1 MFTVEGAH
9 QLLVGHRG
17 VDTWLLTAMAGPLRT
32 VIGHGGILAHLN
44 LPVET
49 LFFTAGC
56 LSLFTTG
63 TAGGSLNAGR
73 RNFKIL

>member
-1 MFTVEGAH
+1 
-9 QLLVGHRG
+9 
-17 VDTWLLTAMAGPLRT
+17 MAGPLRT

-56 LSLFTTG
+56 LSPFTTG
-63 TAGGSLNAGR
+63 TATGSLNAGR
-73 RNFKIL
+73 RKFKIL